1 MKAKKIASVLMLIGM
16 FAVVALLSSCDK
28 SDDELRIPLGASL
41 QMDSVNQSSVSELR
55 SSKTTAWSNP
65 EWFDGMRRYEKYFRG
80 RRWHVLKVYLPK
92 ISVRPV
98 YRIANSSDSSNPTF
112 YKMDLDDWR
121 NVVEGRNALALVNA
135 SFFNLKKFS
144 FTAYDFQGSLAEVAH
159 PFGFRNWI
167 VSKGY
172 ASGEAGQKVLHIK
185 NFSAYIDSYSSPFSR
200 YDVMVVGLDPL
211 SCDKDKNLLKGRTI
225 IGIPNNGSNLL
236 YVFVT
241 GKGGG
246 ATQAEAVQ
254 ALREFGCKRFLMLDG
269 SGSSQMVWNNRFIV
283 EGSDPTGNRNVPI
296 ILRMDRY

>member
-135 SFFNLKKFS
+135 SFFQL
-144 FTAYDFQGSLAEVAH
+144 E
-159 PFGFRNWI
+159 
-167 VSKGY
+167 
-172 ASGEAGQKVLHIK
+172 KVLV
-185 NFSAYIDSYSSPFSR
+185 YC
-200 YDVMVVGLDPL
+200 L
-211 SCDKDKNLLKGRTI
+211 
-225 IGIPNNGSNLL
+225 
-236 YVFVT
+236 
-241 GKGGG
+241 
-246 ATQAEAVQ
+246 
-254 ALREFGCKRFLMLDG
+254 
-269 SGSSQMVWNNRFIV
+269 
-283 EGSDPTGNRNVPI
+283 
-296 ILRMDRY
+296 